1 MFNFNLLKLLE
12 SKTGIILLSIV
23 WGFGLAC
30 LFRQAC
36 KERKCIVYSA
46 PNLQH
51 MKESIFKHGKKCY
64 KYAVET
70 TTCKADAINHK

>member
-1 MFNFNLLKLLE
+1 MLNFNLLKLLE
-12 SKTGIILLSIV
+12 SKTGIIILSIV

-36 KERKCIVYSA
+36 KDRNCIVYSA

-51 MKESIFKHGKKCY
+51 MKHSIFKHGKKCY

-70 TTCKADAINHK
+70 TKCTSKTIDTK